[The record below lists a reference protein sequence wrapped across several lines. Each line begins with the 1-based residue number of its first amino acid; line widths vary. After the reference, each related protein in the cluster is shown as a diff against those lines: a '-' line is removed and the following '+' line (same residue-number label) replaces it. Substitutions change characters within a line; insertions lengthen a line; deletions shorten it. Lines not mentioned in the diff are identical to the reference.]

1 MALPRGG
8 WHGDTATPL
17 GGALLYDERGGGVA
31 DGRVLRAATLRRL
44 LVVEET
50 KLEAVTVLVA

>member
-1 MALPRGG
+1 MALR
-8 WHGDTATPL
+8 

-31 DGRVLRAATLRRL
+31 DGRVLRAAALRRL
-44 LVVEET
+44 LVVEEA